1 MKIIVFTGT
10 SISIEDAQKILNA
23 DYRPP
28 VKRCD
33 VKIAKEEG
41 ASIIGIIDG
50 IFYDRAAVAHKEII
64 SAMKSGITVVGGS
77 SMGALRASELDVY
90 GMIGVGKIYEWYK
103 NGFIESD
110 DEVAVTFDPETLEPL
125 SIPLVNVRV
134 TLDKAEESGIITKE
148 QNNALIEITK
158 KIFYPDRNYA
168 SILESGVKEN
178 IISKETKETL
188 FDFIKSYGVD
198 LKRDDAILVLEKIKE
213 ML

>member
-33 VKIAKEEG
+33 VKIAKEES
-41 ASIIGIIDG
+41 ARIIGIIDG

-148 QNNALIEITK
+148 QNNALIEVTM

-168 SILESGVKEN
+168 SILENGVKEN